1 MGGGLPPKRRR
12 MPYGMGQ
19 VRTGSDECDL
29 TFTVDLIGVRRD
41 ATRGLQA
48 GDVLEVDLV
57 AGAGASTAVCRTAD
71 GATVGAL
78 AAFRGLVSLL
88 GCLGQGV
95 RFEALIEDVGA
106 TRCTV
111 TVTRAEA

>member
-1 MGGGLPPKRRR
+1 

-88 GCLGQGV
+88 GCLDQGCGS
-95 RFEALIEDVGA
+95 RPSSRMSA
-106 TRCTV
+106 R
-111 TVTRAEA
+111 RAAPLRSRGPRRERRRRHIF